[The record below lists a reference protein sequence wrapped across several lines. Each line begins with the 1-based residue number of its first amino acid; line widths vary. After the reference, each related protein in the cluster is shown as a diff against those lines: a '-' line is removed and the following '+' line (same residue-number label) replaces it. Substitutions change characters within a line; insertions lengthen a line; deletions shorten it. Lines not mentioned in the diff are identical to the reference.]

1 MVKNMSKN
9 KQLTPYEKVMTARDI
24 NRTNINKY
32 IDLLFD
38 DFIEMH
44 GDRLF
49 KDDKSIVGGIAMFHG
64 IPVTVIGHRKGNNT
78 EENIEC
84 NFGMTSP
91 EGYRKAVRL
100 MKEAEK
106 FNRPVIT
113 FVDTPGAYPGL
124 MAESNGQSNAI
135 AESIA
140 VMSRLKTPTITLIT
154 GEGSSGGALAI
165 AVADTV
171 WMLENA
177 VYSILSPEGFAT
189 IMWKDK
195 SRADEACEIMKI
207 TAGELKELGLI
218 DGIINEDK
226 KCIASI
232 DKMLLAQI
240 TRLKKFSGEALAKNR
255 YQKYRKI
262 DGLYEE

>member
-1 MVKNMSKN
+1 MVMSMSK
-9 KQLTPYEKVMTARDI
+9 KIELTPYERVLAARDI
-24 NRTNINKY
+24 NRPNIDEY
-32 IDLLFD
+32 IETLFD

-44 GDRLF
+44 GDRLY

-64 IPVTVIGHRKGNNT
+64 IPVTVIGHKKGKNT

-106 FNRPVIT
+106 FSRPVIT

-140 VMSRLKTPTITLIT
+140 IMSSLKTLTITLIT

-189 IMWKDK
+189 IMWKDRN
-195 SRADEACEIMKI
+195 RADEACEIMKL
-207 TAGELKELGLI
+207 TAAELKDLGLI

-226 KCIASI
+226 KMMGAI
-232 DKMLLAQI
+232 DKMLLSQI
-240 TRLKKFSGEALAKNR
+240 TRLKKFNGETLAKNR